1 MGQVVSL
8 NIVLG
13 LILLLSGC
21 DIITGLVGEDK
32 VEIELTIIHNEE
44 GSIENQNLP
53 VVDKVFLN
61 IDTFILSQNSRGDF
75 HFPIMDTVVF
85 EGQGEATKSLME
97 SYISKGQF
105 RTFETKLYSRTEG
118 VDSAETSSLIILGTY
133 QGEDFELAFND
144 SLSTIF
150 NFKPP
155 LSVAGNAAT
164 NTKISIS
171 LDSKE
176 WFVDNNG
183 NILNPFVAESKLV
196 ILDNIWFSMSIE
208 YVTESEECNTA
219 TDNGCRGN
227 KGNGNK
233 ILASVGDSEAN
244 EGDGVIQFPVFLS
257 ESLSDT
263 AWISYQTQ
271 SNSAKAGIDFVET
284 TGTAVFVPGITE
296 ITIPVLL
303 VDDEESEQDQ
313 FFTLV
318 LKHPE
323 GVNIN
328 RSQSRARGLI
338 IDDDAGN

>member
-13 LILLLSGC
+13 LILFLSGC

-32 VEIELTIIHNEE
+32 VEIELTIINDQEE
-44 GSIENQNLP
+44 SIENQNLP
-53 VVDKVFLN
+53 VLDKVFLN

-85 EGQGEATKSLME
+85 EGQGEITKSLME

-105 RTFETKLYSRTEG
+105 RTFETNLYSRTEG
-118 VDSAETSSLIILGTY
+118 VDSAEISSLIILGTY
-133 QGEDFELAFND
+133 QGEKFELAFND
-144 SLSTIF
+144 SLSTTF
-150 NFKPP
+150 NFKPA
-155 LSVAGNAAT
+155 LSIKGNAAT

-171 LDSKE
+171 LDTKE
-176 WFVDNNG
+176 WFINSNG
-183 NILNPFVAESKLV
+183 NILNPFIAESKPV
-196 ILDNIWFSMSIE
+196 ILDNIWFSFGID
-208 YVTESEECNTA
+208 YVTESEECNTG
-219 TDNGCRGN
+219 TNNGCRGN
-227 KGNGNK
+227 GDK
-233 ILASVGDSEAN
+233 ILASVGDAEAN
-244 EGDGVIQFPVFLS
+244 EGDGAIQFPVFLS

-271 SNSAKAGIDFVET
+271 SNSAKAGVDFVDT
-284 TGTAVFVPGITE
+284 TGTAVFIPGITE
-296 ITIPVLL
+296 ITVPIML
-303 VDDEESEQDQ
+303 VDDEETEQDQ

-323 GVNIN
+323 GVNLN

-338 IDDDAGN
+338 IDDDDGN